1 MQKKPAR
8 KSKKQKDTEM
18 AKKVKKVKKN
28 GGERIGA
35 TPSRGAPK
43 QKQST
48 GGKAKKGK
56 R

>member
-1 MQKKPAR
+1 MATAKFKSIKAKKPRAEAR
-8 KSKKQKDTEM
+8 
-18 AKKVKKVKKN
+18 
-28 GGERIGA
+28 GG
-35 TPSRGAPK
+35 PGAPK

>member
-1 MQKKPAR
+1 
-8 KSKKQKDTEM
+8 M
-18 AKKVKKVKKN
+18 AKVKTKKIKATKVKSEMGVPR
-28 GGERIGA
+28 GG
-35 TPSRGAPK
+35 RGSPR